1 MKKAKKGKP
10 TKKKVMIATWKDLDK
25 ELDVTNQEE
34 ETKVANLCF
43 MANNED
49 EEIEV
54 QVSKHEISYDELF
67 ELLS

>member
-1 MKKAKKGKP
+1 
-10 TKKKVMIATWKDLDK
+10 MIATWKDLDK